1 MEATFTGQEIYSN
14 QIFKALTP
22 QLAPLKAF
30 STDFTQEAKAAGEG
44 VTVQLVSAD
53 TVGKFRAEAQGS
65 DKPANN
71 FARSA
76 SENKKV
82 TVTFGEADIVG
93 FNVTPY
99 QIANF
104 NPGWWKEKANL
115 NADEMADSILTGV
128 CANITAGN
136 FAKKFEIASDTEI
149 TLDELAALKAYA
161 GKQKLNVSRCAL
173 GLDLTLMA
181 KVESFYNKVK
191 SGLTYKQVTS
201 ELARALGVRMVFGV
215 PQLPEG
221 LLGFLCAPSALAV
234 AGRNFRPASD
244 KPYESVREIVDPET
258 GIGMTMVEF
267 CEGTTGNLHESVT
280 GLFASEVGVKEAL
293 IRIVKKAG

>member
-1 MEATFTGQEIYSN
+1 MEATFTGQEIYST
-14 QIFKALTP
+14 QLFKALTP

-30 STDFTQEAKAAGEG
+30 STDFTQEAKAPGEG
-44 VTVQLVSAD
+44 VSVQLVSAD
-53 TVGKFRAEAQGS
+53 TVGKFRAEATDS
-65 DKPANN
+65 SHPANN

-76 SENKKV
+76 SENKRI
-82 TVTFGEADIVG
+82 TVKFGEADICG

-115 NADEMADSILTGV
+115 NADTMADSILTGV
-128 CANITAGN
+128 CAKITAGN
-136 FAKKFEIASDTEI
+136 FSKKFEIAADDAI
-149 TLDELAALKAYA
+149 TLDELAGLKAYA
-161 GKQKLNVSRCAL
+161 AKQKLKVARCAL

-181 KVESFYNKVK
+181 KVESIYNQAK
-191 SGLTYKQVTS
+191 SGLTHAQVMS
-201 ELARALGVRMVFGV
+201 ELANAIGVRMVFGV

-221 LLGFLCAPSALAV
+221 LLGFICDPSALAV
-234 AGRNFRPASD
+234 AGRSFRPASD
-244 KPYESVREIVDPET
+244 KPYESVREIVDPES

-267 CEGTTGNLHESVT
+267 CDGVTGNLHESVT

>member
-1 MEATFTGQEIYSN
+1 M
-14 QIFKALTP
+14 
-22 QLAPLKAF
+22 
-30 STDFTQEAKAAGEG
+30 
-44 VTVQLVSAD
+44 
-53 TVGKFRAEAQGS
+53 
-65 DKPANN
+65 
-71 FARSA
+71 
-76 SENKKV
+76 
-82 TVTFGEADIVG
+82 
-93 FNVTPY
+93 TPY

-149 TLDELAALKAYA
+149 TLDEIAELKAYA

-191 SGLTYKQVTS
+191 SGLTYDQVTS

-215 PQLPEG
+215 PQLPNG

-293 IRIVKKAG
+293 IRIIKKAG